1 MDTQY
6 DVVIIGAGVAGALCA
21 CALKTAKPQARI
33 LLLEAGANATGPDQR
48 KAFTDAY
55 QLSATQPTT
64 SPYAGLPNNKDGY
77 ASSSDGTNDPFVMN
91 TYYVETGPDL
101 YKSGFQRMVGGSTW
115 AWRGNCPRFL
125 PPDFKLKQT
134 YGKGVDWPIDY
145 NTLEPYY
152 ARAEVELGVSG
163 NRAEWDFPDVTPR
176 STDFPMPGIAASYGD
191 ELVRTALA
199 TIPHIDGTPVTVVTN
214 PQARNSVAYQGRAPC
229 QGNSSCV
236 PICPSGAKYDGSV
249 HVRRARD
256 ELDVEIRTGCVAVKL
271 LAAAGSPGAGPGPGP
286 TTVVFKDWTTA
297 DRAEQKVTGTHVVLA
312 LGAIETAKLWLLSD
326 LPNDSDQVGRN
337 LMDHLTEEVVGLFG
351 QPVFPFRGP
360 QSTLS
365 IETFRDGKFR
375 DTTGGFRMTVGND
388 GWGRTESPAVALEKA
403 MWDPVAKKLLVFGQP
418 LRDKVADKVTRML
431 RFSYSTEQLP
441 EPENRVTLSK
451 EKDALDVPRPQIA
464 YRLSDYSKSSLA
476 YGHSVARRIWQHLED
491 TASATAVDP
500 KQPLLKYKGS
510 GHLMGTMR
518 MGADRNKSVVDA
530 DGRSHAHPNLW
541 VVGASVFPTGGT
553 ANPTLTVAAL
563 TLRTAEKLAATL

>member
-1 MDTQY
+1 MDENQY

-21 CALKTAKPQARI
+21 CELKTARPQARI
-33 LLLEAGANATGPDQR
+33 LLLEAGANETGPDQR
-48 KAFTDAY
+48 KAFTESY
-55 QLSATQPTT
+55 QVSATQPTT
-64 SPYAGLPNNKDGY
+64 APYEKLANNKDRY
-77 ASSSDGTNDPFVMN
+77 APSSDGANDPFVMN

-125 PPDFKLKQT
+125 PPDFKLKKN
-134 YGKGVDWPIDY
+134 YGKGVDWPLTY
-145 NTLEPYY
+145 NDLEPYY

-163 NRAEWDFPDVTPR
+163 NRAEWDTPDLTPR
-176 STDFPMPGIAASYGD
+176 STDFPMPGIAPSYGD

-199 TIPHIDGTPVTVVTN
+199 TIPPIDGKPVTVVTN
-214 PQARNSVAYQGRAPC
+214 PQARNSVEYQGRPAC

-249 HVRRARD
+249 HVKRARD
-256 ELDVEIRTGCVAVKL
+256 VLDIEMRPGCVATKL
-271 LAAAGSPGAGPGPGP
+271 LPTPGGGPGP
-286 TTVVFKDWTTA
+286 TTVVFKDWTTT

-312 LGAIETAKLWLLSD
+312 LGAIETAKLWLLSE

-360 QSTLS
+360 QTTLS
-365 IETFRDGKFR
+365 IETFRDGTYR
-375 DTTGGFRMTVGND
+375 DQTGGFRMTVGND
-388 GWGRTESPAVALEKA
+388 GWGRTESPGVTLEEA
-403 MWDPVAKKLLVFGQP
+403 MWDKPNQKLKLFGQP
-418 LRDKVADKVTRML
+418 LRDSIEHRVTRML

-464 YRLSDYSKSSLA
+464 YRISDYSKSSLA
-476 YGHSVARRIWQHLED
+476 YGHSVARRIWQHLQD
-491 TASATAVDP
+491 TAGATDVKP
-500 KQPLLKYKGS
+500 QQPLLKYKGS

-518 MGADRNKSVVDA
+518 MGAEKSTSVVDA
-530 DGRSHAHPNLW
+530 DGRSHAHSNVW